1 MKKIN
6 ILLLI
11 CLFMFFG
18 IREMFAQNY
27 DIQAVRIFGRTKK
40 ETAALLINNSIVLR
54 IYSSSESGRS
64 AFGRVEDIANRIDYF
79 LKNGGSIASLE
90 PTALKGR
97 VGGFAGSFE
106 MFSVEPGDTLD
117 TYMPPLLLAYNWVNK
132 IRYSFDAPLVRQ
144 NVVDEIIKAEQL
156 KGHKIEVRKN
166 IWGDKAELV
175 VDGRVIMRLS
185 ENYPDITAY
194 DRAKEIAL
202 EIEENIAEGKTG
214 EDIRPSILKGNIF
227 SVKLGSAILSLVEK
241 EDAFIHNKDTWSV
254 ALERTNKLR
263 DSFGVLPFS
272 VDTVKSK
279 LTQFGKASWYG
290 GFFHGRRAASGERYD
305 MNEFTAAHKT
315 LPFGTEVLVTRLD
328 NSQSVLVRIT
338 DRGPYVAGRIIDLS
352 RSAAEAIGLL
362 GAGVAKVRIDI
373 LEKPKR

>member
-1 MKKIN
+1 
-6 ILLLI
+6 
-11 CLFMFFG
+11 MFCG
-18 IREMFAQNY
+18 VCETFAQSY

-64 AFGRVEDIANRIDYF
+64 AFGRVEDIANRMDYF

-90 PTALKGR
+90 PIALKGS

-132 IRYSFDAPLVRQ
+132 IRYAFDTPLVRQ
-144 NVVDEIIKAEQL
+144 NVVDEIIKTEQL

-175 VDGRVIMRLS
+175 VDGRVVMRLN
-185 ENYPDITAY
+185 ENYPDLTAY
-194 DRAKEIAL
+194 DKAKEIAL
-202 EIEENIAEGKTG
+202 EIEENIANGKTG

-263 DSFGVLPFS
+263 DSFGALPFS

-373 LEKPKR
+373 LDKPDKIKNK

>member
-6 ILLLI
+6 IF
-11 CLFMFFG
+11 LFVCFFVFCG
-18 IREMFAQNY
+18 VCETFAQNY

-64 AFGRVEDIANRIDYF
+64 AFGRVEDIANKMDYF
-79 LKNGGSIASLE
+79 LKNGGSIASIE
-90 PTALKGR
+90 PVSLKGR

-106 MFSVEPGDTLD
+106 VFSVEPGDTMD

-132 IRYSFDAPLVRQ
+132 IRYAFDTPLVRQ
-144 NVVDEIIKAEQL
+144 NVVDEIIKTEQL

-185 ENYPDITAY
+185 ENYPDLTAY
-194 DRAKEIAL
+194 DKAKEIAL

-263 DSFGVLPFS
+263 DSFGALPFS

-373 LEKPKR
+373 LDKPKR